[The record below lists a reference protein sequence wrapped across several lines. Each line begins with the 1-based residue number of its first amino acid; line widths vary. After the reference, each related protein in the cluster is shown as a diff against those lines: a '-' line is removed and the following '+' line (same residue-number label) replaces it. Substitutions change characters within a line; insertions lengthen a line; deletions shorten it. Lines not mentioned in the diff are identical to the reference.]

1 MRRDV
6 RVRRSK
12 FLITKTRFG
21 LERIHRMMEVMYLK
35 RSTGELLMISVLVGG
50 CGVRTPSTTSSPM
63 PSAQASAELHRLGT
77 SKASETTCADPL
89 VVFEAGLEHGLVCPA
104 DAALR
109 RLTILDLGDAWTPS
123 LFAPEGDGPV
133 PSYRAQY
140 LALASEHDAHGAP
153 MAGEDA
159 LGELYGV
166 LPSLAIVRKRL
177 ADEPRH
183 FCHAFIDS
191 EPIALLDKP
200 YAQDDKDAVKA
211 ADQLRVALEAQLER
225 ERVRRGL
232 ADLDALAGLAGLT
245 DKYTRW
251 HKLAEQ
257 HEGIV
262 KVQKHYVCEDF
273 LAEADAD
280 GSMTWRTG
288 NATELFQRRNFLM
301 PNERI
306 DAETREALALDSREL
321 DFRLALR
328 ILRER
333 VVDAT
338 GIIEDGTAGSGPQPI
353 LGRMLDPANM
363 RAARGGEQPL
373 PDAAPDLVGAVTE
386 AAARQLGWLGPAET
400 RAFLAKYPAGV
411 RVAIA
416 LPALPAYH
424 EPHMDLVAEIDRGD
438 VWYDETPIA
447 RHIAHRPTLI
457 LSVNDHGT
465 KRPLVRWPST
475 IGGWADQRLAD
486 GTLVQRWKESD
497 VGPRVWRDLYA
508 APTWLAP
515 NTTPDRDLVKNLYN
529 GHYALKKEVLGPG
542 PHAAYGMTLL
552 VHNQVVKRK
561 DGTERFDDNGIGTH
575 GSASVTSIVNGT
587 SHGCHRLYNQLAV
600 RLADFLLRHREHI
613 VRGEQPASYRRVV
626 GYKGETFTAN
636 ITSRGFLYEM
646 TPPVPI
652 NVLAGNIRSVRKVPP
667 HDAAP
672 ARPD

>member
-1 MRRDV
+1 V
-6 RVRRSK
+6 V
-12 FLITKTRFG
+12 
-21 LERIHRMMEVMYLK
+21 
-35 RSTGELLMISVLVGG
+35 G
-50 CGVRTPSTTSSPM
+50 CGAPPGSPQATASPT
-63 PSAQASAELHRLGT
+63 PSAQASVELRGPTTPSTIET
-77 SKASETTCADPL
+77 SCADRA
-89 VVFEAGLEHGLVCPA
+89 VVLEAGVEHGFVCPA
-104 DAALR
+104 DAEAHK
-109 RLTILDLGDAWTPS
+109 LTIVDLGDAWTPS
-123 LFAPEGDGPV
+123 LFAAQPDGTA

-140 LALASEHDAHGAP
+140 LALASEHNANGTP
-153 MAGEDA
+153 LAGEDA

-166 LPSLAIVRKRL
+166 LPSLAIVRARL

-191 EPIALLDKP
+191 DPIERLAWP
-200 YAQDDKDAVKA
+200 YAQDDKDAVRI
-211 ADQLRVALEAQLER
+211 ADQRRAELQVLLER
-225 ERVRRGL
+225 ERARRDLPDLAALAQIPAL
-232 ADLDALAGLAGLT
+232 ADTYA
-245 DKYTRW
+245 RW
-251 HKLAEQ
+251 NKLADQ
-257 HEGIV
+257 HDGIV
-262 KVQKHYVCEDF
+262 AAQKHYVCEGF

-301 PNERI
+301 PNERL
-306 DAETREALALDSREL
+306 DAETRAALVLDSREQ

-338 GIIEDGTAGSGPQPI
+338 GVIEDGTASSGPQPI
-353 LGRMLDPANM
+353 LGRMLDPGPM

-373 PDAAPDLVGAVTE
+373 PDGASDLVSAMTE
-386 AAARQLGWLGPAET
+386 AAARQIGWIGPAET
-400 RAFLAKYPAGV
+400 RAFLARYPHGI

-416 LPALPAYH
+416 LPPPPAYH
-424 EPHMDLVAEIDRGD
+424 APHMDLFAEIDRGD
-438 VWYDETPIA
+438 VWYDETPVE

-457 LSVNDHGT
+457 LYVNDEGT
-465 KRPLVRWPST
+465 KRPLIRWPTT
-475 IGGWADQRLAD
+475 IGGWADQRTASGML
-486 GTLVQRWKESD
+486 LRRWKESE

-515 NTTPDRDLVKNLYN
+515 PTTPDRDLVTNLYN
-529 GHYALKKEVLGPG
+529 GHHALKKGVLGPG

-552 VHNQVVKRK
+552 VHHQVMKRK

-613 VRGEQPASYRRVV
+613 VHGEQPANYRRVV
-626 GYKGETFTAN
+626 SYRNETFVAN
-636 ITSRGFLYEM
+636 ITTRGFLYEM
-646 TPPVPI
+646 TPPVPV
-652 NVLAGNIRSVRKVPP
+652 NVLPGNIRSARKIPP
-667 HDAAP
+667 SDSAA